1 MRQGIIVM
9 VLFSFLVSCEEDN
22 RTPSNTCSVNDPIM
36 ELFWLTNRVEEFEQ
50 STSEASK
57 YFYISQASYLGNTV
71 FVLENC
77 CPFCNTVISVFDC
90 EGELLGILGTRDED
104 IDPDSLDNKKV
115 IWHPEDSPCS
125 F

>member
-22 RTPSNTCSVNDPIM
+22 RTPSNICSVNDPTI
-36 ELFWLTNRVEEFEQ
+36 ELLWLANSVEEFEQ

-77 CPFCNTVISVFDC
+77 ATFAIR
-90 EGELLGILGTRDED
+90 L
-104 IDPDSLDNKKV
+104 
-115 IWHPEDSPCS
+115 
-125 F
+125 